1 MRTCLTIALMTLLG
15 LQGSLCRN
23 VCAAP
28 AAAGS
33 EAHASAPDSGAGQGC
48 HEPETPKPAGPSG
61 PCAGC
66 PSCEG
71 DEAPLLA
78 KAPDNAPPLAVVP
91 AYHAWGSFRPLERP
105 HDVRPV
111 STRAQP
117 PPKNLLLLHST
128 LLI

>member
-28 AAAGS
+28 AAAGPP
-33 EAHASAPDSGAGQGC
+33 AQAMASDTGADHGC
-48 HEPETPKPAGPSG
+48 HDPDTPKPVDPGE

-71 DEAPLLA
+71 DDAPLLA
-78 KAPDNAPPLAVVP
+78 KAPDSAPPLATVP

-105 HDVRPV
+105 HDVRAL